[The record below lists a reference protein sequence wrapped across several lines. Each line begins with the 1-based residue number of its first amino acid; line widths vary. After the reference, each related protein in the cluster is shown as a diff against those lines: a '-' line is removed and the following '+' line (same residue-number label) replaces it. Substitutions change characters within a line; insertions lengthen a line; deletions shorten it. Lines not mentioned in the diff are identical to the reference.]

1 MTTKKFVN
9 FDNIPK
15 CMQKYKQWVMWK
27 YKNDLKLP
35 MTTQGQMASV
45 INPNDWATFKHV
57 KEAYAMGGFDGICFV
72 LTESDPYSI
81 VDLDCKAHTPSRDR
95 KILTLFYDNWLS
107 KINTYNERSPSGRG
121 YHAVFKKRLDRSK
134 KKGHLEVYTSKR
146 AMTFTGDITE
156 WSTKEVKAPNQQC
169 KYMFELIGADL
180 KKTYSEFGELIEE
193 KSYTPMEVIS
203 EIVPFDAE
211 HFPNYNSYNGFK
223 NDLIDILRLN
233 TKITPKMNPSKEDY
247 LRRIQPEFDYQ
258 IPVDLS
264 DDEVL
269 DIGFQALNGDKFR
282 LLYHGSA
289 GELAHYPSVSEADLA
304 LCVLIAFYTK
314 NAEQIYRIFMN
325 SALGH
330 RMKTEERPDY
340 VIATI
345 KKALGTVTGHY
356 DPNHKKDK
364 KFLSNL
370 SAYDELHEKEAV
382 LEKITEIQKNKR
394 KYTSKNKGL
403 HCLEE
408 QIDSYPEESIY
419 TKVDGLFGE
428 IEEHIYSC
436 SNKTNRTIAHA
447 GALNLM
453 SRIVGSVYNTKCNM
467 GLNQYIICIAETGV
481 GKDAIYT
488 GINMLLDDVASYAQL
503 VGEEDLFFEILE
515 TIEGSERFA
524 SVPALAKEL
533 SDSPIGTANYVC
545 TEIGLKLAESC
556 GKGANIYQK
565 SLVGFWLQ
573 LYTLSGKNGKLNTTK
588 YSDKEK
594 NLRKVMAPNF
604 NIIGEATKE
613 SYYPYVTEKNLKF
626 GLLPRFYHVHCDLP
640 IAKKNRNADDY
651 ETPNSLVIK
660 IYNLIKFVISVRKK
674 FQSKFDKSQ
683 IIKVRYA
690 EGAEDL
696 IEEIDDEII
705 DSLTGEEVNHIE
717 RDLKTRSIMKIK
729 KMAAVFAIGLDY
741 KKPMIHAY
749 HINIAKRCVEYDNEI
764 MLDLFARG
772 EVGENNDY
780 IFQINTLRDF
790 LIVKLTTKYNRLSK
804 TDRGQITKA
813 MHDNYIIPRA
823 IITRHM
829 SQNKA
834 FKKDNGRQTRFTIEN
849 AIETLIEN
857 GEMVLHSN
865 PANQIEYGT
874 TGKFYLVSS
883 KLFNNSEQHF
893 MGMGTEED

>member
-1 MTTKKFVN
+1 MTKKKFVN

-15 CMQKYKQWVMWK
+15 CMKKYKQWVMWK
-27 YKNDLKLP
+27 YKNGLKIP
-35 MTTQGQMASV
+35 MTTQGRMASV
-45 INPNDWATFKHV
+45 INPNDWASFNHV
-57 KEAYAMGGFDGICFV
+57 KESYAMGGFDGICFV
-72 LTESDPYSI
+72 LTESDPYTI
-81 VDLDCKAHTPSRDR
+81 VDLDCKEHIPSRDR

-107 KINTYNERSPSGRG
+107 KINTYSESSPSGLG

-146 AMTFTGDITE
+146 AMSFTGDITQ
-156 WSTKEVKAPNQQC
+156 WSTQEVKSPNQHC

-180 KKTYSEFGELIEE
+180 KKTYSEFGELIEQQ
-193 KSYTPMEVIS
+193 SYTPMEIID
-203 EIVPFDAE
+203 EIVPFSAE
-211 HFPNYNSYNGFK
+211 HFPNYNSYDSFK

-233 TKITPKMNPSKEDY
+233 AKITPKMQPSKEDY
-247 LRRIQPEFDYQ
+247 LKRIQPEFDYQ

-264 DDEVL
+264 DDELL
-269 DIGFQALNGDKFR
+269 DIGFKALNGEKFR
-282 LLYHGSA
+282 SLYYGVSS
-289 GELAHYPSVSEADLA
+289 ELGHYPSNSEADLA

-314 NAEQIYRIFMN
+314 NADQIYRLFMN

-340 VIATI
+340 VISTI

-356 DPNHKKDK
+356 DPNHSKDK
-364 KFLSNL
+364 KFLTKL
-370 SAYDELHEKEAV
+370 STYDELNEKEAV
-382 LEKITEIQKNKR
+382 LEKITEIQKSTR

-408 QIDSYPEESIY
+408 QLDSYPEESIY

-428 IEEHIYSC
+428 LEDHIYNC

-453 SRIVGSVYNTKCNM
+453 SRLTGNVYNTKCNM
-467 GLNQYIICIAETGV
+467 GLNQYIICIADTGV
-481 GKDAIYT
+481 GKDAIHQ
-488 GINMLLDDVASYAQL
+488 GINMLLDDVASYAHL
-503 VGEEDLFFEILE
+503 VGEEDVFFEVIESL
-515 TIEGSERFA
+515 EGSERFS
-524 SVPALAKEL
+524 SVPALAKEI
-533 SDSPIGTANYVC
+533 SDSPLGSANYIC
-545 TEIGLKLAESC
+545 SEIGLKLAESH

-565 SLVGFWLQ
+565 ALVGFWLQ
-573 LYTLSGKNGKLNTTK
+573 LFTLSGRNGKLNTIK
-588 YSDKEK
+588 YADKEK
-594 NLRKVMAPNF
+594 NLKKVMSPNF

-613 SYYPYVTEKNLKF
+613 SYYPYVTERSLKF
-626 GLLPRFYHVHCDLP
+626 GLLPRIYHVHCDLP
-640 IAKKNRNADDY
+640 LTKKNRNADDY
-651 ETPNSLVIK
+651 ETPSSLVMK
-660 IYNLIKFVISVRKK
+660 VFNLIKFVIKARKK
-674 FQSKFDKSQ
+674 FNSKLDKSE

-690 EGAEDL
+690 EGAEEL
-696 IEEIDDEII
+696 MEEIDDEII
-705 DSLTGEEVNHIE
+705 DNLNSEEVNHIE
-717 RDLKTRSIMKIK
+717 KDLKTRTIMKIK
-729 KMAAVFAIGLDY
+729 KMASLFAIGLDY
-741 KKPMIHAY
+741 KKPLIHAY

-764 MLDLFARG
+764 MLALFARG

-790 LIVKLTTKYNRLSK
+790 LIVKLTTKYNKLSK
-804 TDRGQITKA
+804 TDQGQISKA

-829 SQNKA
+829 SQNRA
-834 FKKDNGRQTRFTIEN
+834 FKKENGRQTRFTIEN

-857 GEMVLHSN
+857 GEMILHST

-883 KLFNNSEQHF
+883 KLFNNSDKYF